1 MRSTGDHNSPPMKGH
16 SGTKSTGIKA
26 KMTTASDPS
35 AIIKA
40 SNEEAVSK
48 PKGPR
53 PKSLEENFLLLLT
66 RIFMA
71 CMKLLTKE
79 KKRKEKKRKEK
90 KRNEKKRKEKKRK
103 EKKQQQQNNVKVEN
117 YKLCFIWQTF

>member
-1 MRSTGDHNSPPMKGH
+1 
-16 SGTKSTGIKA
+16 
-26 KMTTASDPS
+26 MTTTNDPS

-79 KKRKEKKRKEK
+79 KKRKEKK
-90 KRNEKKRKEKKRK
+90 
-103 EKKQQQQNNVKVEN
+103 QQQQNNVKVEN